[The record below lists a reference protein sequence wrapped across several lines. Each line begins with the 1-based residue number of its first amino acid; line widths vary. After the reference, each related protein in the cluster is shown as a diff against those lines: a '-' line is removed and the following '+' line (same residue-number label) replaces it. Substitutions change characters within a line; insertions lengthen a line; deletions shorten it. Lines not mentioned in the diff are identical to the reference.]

1 MEVNELIL
9 LIKKKIEQHIL
20 IENITITDKTYLHE
34 KHLSHEVGKFHFE
47 LRIKSE
53 ELRTC
58 SKIESNKKIY
68 KILDDEIKKY
78 IHSIQISIN

>member
-9 LIKKKIEQHIL
+9 LIKKKIKKHIL
-20 IENITITDKTYLHE
+20 IQNITVIDKTYLHE

-53 ELRTC
+53 ELRMYN
-58 SKIESNKKIY
+58 KIQSNKKIY
-68 KILDDEIKKY
+68 KILDNEIKKY
-78 IHSIQISIN
+78 IHSIQILIS

>member
-1 MEVNELIL
+1 MEVNELIM

-20 IENITITDKTYLHE
+20 IQNITITDKTYLHE
-34 KHLSHEVGKFHFE
+34 KYLSHEVGKFHFE

-78 IHSIQISIN
+78 IHSIQILIS

>member
-9 LIKKKIEQHIL
+9 LIKKKIKKHIL
-20 IENITITDKTYLHE
+20 IQNITVIDKTYLHE

-47 LRIKSE
+47 LIIKSE
-53 ELRTC
+53 ELRMYN
-58 SKIESNKKIY
+58 KIQSNKKIY

-78 IHSIQISIN
+78 IHSIQILIS

>member
-9 LIKKKIEQHIL
+9 LIKKKIKKHIL
-20 IENITITDKTYLHE
+20 IQNITVIDKTYLHE

-78 IHSIQISIN
+78 IHSIQLLIN

>member
-9 LIKKKIEQHIL
+9 LIKKKIKKHIL
-20 IENITITDKTYLHE
+20 IQNITVIDKTYLHE

-53 ELRTC
+53 ELRMYN
-58 SKIESNKKIY
+58 KIQSNKKIY
-68 KILDDEIKKY
+68 KILDNEIKKY
-78 IHSIQISIN
+78 IHSIQILIN